1 MKRIVNRF
9 RNSTIKLKIILV
21 FSVITILLVGTMAR
35 ISYMYVRNIY
45 QEQLSEQITLLCELV
60 ADAMETNYLEF
71 IDINS
76 ENLAHRHYETIIA
89 AQVEKMKLSNGFI
102 FDENFRILLSIN
114 PEISTTRLLINRMEI
129 RELDIGASTVSLP
142 FKGED
147 DKWYMWGYHRLGD
160 GYYLGIQENVDRL
173 KKLEDLA
180 FIFLSIG
187 VLGVVVTAIAGIL
200 LAGSVARPIDRLVS
214 FSEKIGAGE
223 FKTTPPQRMYGELA
237 ILRNALVKMK
247 NDLMIKQE
255 EKENLLAQ
263 IAHEIRNPLG
273 GIELLAGLIKE
284 QVEPHT
290 QNAMY
295 LQKILDEIYNL
306 KAQIT
311 AYLNYSR
318 PVRPEPEAIHLP
330 SLLEEI
336 RTVFEKRLSEKN
348 VTFTC
353 DIQKSEIVFD
363 RQHFRQILINL
374 ISNSLEAMNGKGAI
388 NIKSNMQGANTTVSL
403 SDEGHGIPTEHFA
416 DLFKPFFTTKEGGTG
431 LGLSIC
437 HKLCQE
443 NNAVLGASNNK
454 DKGCTFKIIL
464 HE

>member
-1 MKRIVNRF
+1 MRSIVNRF

-21 FSVITILLVGTMAR
+21 FSIITILLVGAMAR
-35 ISYMYVRNIY
+35 ISYLYVKNIY

-71 IDINS
+71 IDANGD
-76 ENLAHRHYETIIA
+76 NLAHRHYETIIA
-89 AQVEKMKLSNGFI
+89 AQVQKMNLSNGFI

-129 RELDIGASTVSLP
+129 RELVIGASTVSMP

-147 DKWYMWGYHRLGD
+147 DNWYMWGYHRLSD

-173 KKLEDLA
+173 KKLEDLS
-180 FIFLSIG
+180 FVFLSIG
-187 VLGVVVTAIAGIL
+187 ILGILVTAIAGIL
-200 LAGSVARPIDRLVS
+200 LAGSVARPIDRLVN
-214 FSEKIGAGE
+214 FSEKIGAGD
-223 FKTTPPQRMYGELA
+223 FKTTPPQRMSGELE

-247 NDLMIKQE
+247 NDLMVKQK

-273 GIELLAGLIKE
+273 GIELLAGLVKE
-284 QVEPHT
+284 QIEPQT
-290 QNAMY
+290 PNAMY
-295 LQKILDEIYNL
+295 VQKILDEIYNL

-318 PVRPEPEAIHLP
+318 PVQPEREVIHLP
-330 SLLEEI
+330 AVLDEI
-336 RTVFEKRLSEKN
+336 KTVFEKRLSEKN
-348 VTFTC
+348 ITFDC
-353 DIQKSEIVFD
+353 DIRNPEIIFD
-363 RQHFRQILINL
+363 RQHLRQILINL
-374 ISNSLEAMNGKGAI
+374 ISNSLEAMNGKGSI
-388 NIKSNMQGANTTVSL
+388 SIKSNMQGNDPTIAL
-403 SDEGHGIPTEHFA
+403 SDDGPGISPEHFK

-443 NNAVLGASNNK
+443 NNAALTASNNK